1 MAAAHA
7 GAFFR
12 NRELLTDFSTA
23 SAIFRPR
30 PDSGSPGY
38 IGTTTSTSRWT
49 ARRPARSRC
58 DGSSANPGLAFCET
72 AGNPSSASSR
82 SRTVAAEASAERDS
96 DFFGPPPFPP
106 MGTDRSA
113 AAAVHPAVRAS
124 PDSRVASCRE
134 AAVTAVMTFSRFTIA
149 TEIAD
154 PIFSKSVAS
163 TDTDARPLATPP
175 SAFSLTHTRS

>member
-1 MAAAHA
+1 
-7 GAFFR
+7 
-12 NRELLTDFSTA
+12 
-23 SAIFRPR
+23 
-30 PDSGSPGY
+30 
-38 IGTTTSTSRWT
+38 
-49 ARRPARSRC
+49 
-58 DGSSANPGLAFCET
+58 
-72 AGNPSSASSR
+72 
-82 SRTVAAEASAERDS
+82 
-96 DFFGPPPFPP
+96 

-124 PDSRVASCRE
+124 PTRVASCRE

>member
-82 SRTVAAEASAERDS
+82 SRTVAAEASAERDLS
-96 DFFGPPPFPP
+96 DFFGPPPFP

-124 PDSRVASCRE
+124 PTRVASCRE
-134 AAVTAVMTFSRFTIA
+134 AVTAVIIFSRFTIE